1 MFRRL
6 IRVTRMSETIRE
18 IGKNHESENKA
29 FGHLECQSASSIKC
43 DKYRLLQHTVNNRC
57 IVIWVKEDLNT

>member
-6 IRVTRMSETIRE
+6 IRVTRMSETSRE

-29 FGHLECQSASSIKC
+29 FGHLECQSASSKR
-43 DKYRLLQHTVNNRC
+43 DEYRLLQHTVNNRC